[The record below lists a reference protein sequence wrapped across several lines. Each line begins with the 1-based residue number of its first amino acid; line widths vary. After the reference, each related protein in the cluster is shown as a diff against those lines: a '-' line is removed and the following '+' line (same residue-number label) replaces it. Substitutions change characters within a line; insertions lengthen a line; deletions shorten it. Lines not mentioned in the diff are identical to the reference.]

1 MNVLTK
7 PFIKIIFLLFL
18 VFAPG
23 ISVQTSHA
31 QSSEIAQFEE
41 QEDDDDKKKKKKK
54 DKDKV
59 KEEEIAIDQRF
70 LIGLGVNLATVL
82 ILIGFLYYR
91 NYHKNDLVFTF
102 VIFNVVIFLLT
113 YAFNHVKISMGAA
126 FGMFAIFSM
135 LRYRTEGISAKDM
148 TYLFIVIATGLIN
161 AIQLDYAVL
170 AFFNISIIVV
180 TFVLDGN
187 ILLKRQYSKI
197 VLYEKIELIKP
208 EFKEQ
213 LIEDLKV
220 RTGLS
225 ITDVTVNK
233 IDFLRDVAVL
243 EVFYAKE
250 NGKK

>member
-18 VFAPG
+18 FFAPG
-23 ISVQTSHA
+23 MIVQTVQA
-31 QSSEIAQFEE
+31 QSPEISQFEE
-41 QEDDDDKKKKKKK
+41 QDDDDEKKKKKKN
-54 DKDKV
+54 KDKV
-59 KEEEIAIDQRF
+59 KDEEITIDQRF
-70 LIGLGVNLATVL
+70 LISLGVNIATVL

-113 YAFNHVKISMGAA
+113 FAFNHVKISMGAA

-161 AIQLDYAVL
+161 AIQLDYSVL
-170 AFFNISIIVV
+170 AFFNISIIVI

-213 LIEDLKV
+213 LIEDLKL
-220 RTGLS
+220 RTGLK
-225 ITDVTVNK
+225 ITDVSINK
-233 IDFLRDVAVL
+233 IDFLRDVAVV

-250 NGKK
+250 ENEKK

>member
-7 PFIKIIFLLFL
+7 PFIKILFLLFL

-23 ISVQTSHA
+23 ISVQTSQA
-31 QSSEIAQFEE
+31 QTSEITQMEDL
-41 QEDDDDKKKKKKK
+41 DDDEDKKKKKKN
-54 DKDKV
+54 KDKV
-59 KEEEIAIDQRF
+59 KEEEITIDQKF
-70 LIGLGVNLATVL
+70 LISLGINLATVI

-102 VIFNVVIFLLT
+102 VVFNVVIFLLT
-113 YAFNHVKISMGAA
+113 FAFNHVKISMGAA

-161 AIQLDYAVL
+161 AIQLDYSVL
-170 AFFNISIIVV
+170 AFFNISIIVI

-187 ILLKRQYSKI
+187 ILLKRKYSKI

-208 EFKEQ
+208 EFNEQ
-213 LIEDLKV
+213 LIEDLKL
-220 RTGLS
+220 RTGLL
-225 ITDVTVNK
+225 ITDVTINK